1 MNPQRPQRKL
11 HAVLQQNIM
20 NGAAYGKQRGVAR
33 AFFIATVEPHRQQ
46 PKTVLRFRVVKVA
59 IPEPRQQHAP
69 RFFRGESFAGSYGP
83 QDIPRGAVVGGIGHA
98 HPERPGRRLQR
109 GAIRMRRLLPEGPGS
124 AKARRVI
131 AIHQPRHQRAEVGG
145 HHPWRGFL
153 RRGHQRGPQATGG
166 GRQRD
171 AQPNANDFPR
181 CGKIRAAAPGFFHT
195 MEKLCAI
202 FPHNGTTLGPLFHT
216 VEKWGGFFPHRG
228 KMGRI
233 FSTLWKK
240 VFHTVEKVAGGPG
253 APWKK
258 GPHISRRPFPAG
270 PQKRPLRTM
279 MAPRTVTT
287 SGAPC
292 TAKPS

>member
-1 MNPQRPQRKL
+1 MSSRKTTYFPLPQRIISKYDFCRRH
-11 HAVLQQNIM
+11 HAVEI
-20 NGAAYGKQRGVAR
+20 Y
-33 AFFIATVEPHRQQ
+33 FPH
-46 PKTVLRFRVVKVA
+46 
-59 IPEPRQQHAP
+59 
-69 RFFRGESFAGSYGP
+69 
-83 QDIPRGAVVGGIGHA
+83 
-98 HPERPGRRLQR
+98 
-109 GAIRMRRLLPEGPGS
+109 
-124 AKARRVI
+124 
-131 AIHQPRHQRAEVGG
+131 
-145 HHPWRGFL
+145 
-153 RRGHQRGPQATGG
+153 
-166 GRQRD
+166 
-171 AQPNANDFPR
+171 